1 MNLATVPAVN
11 ALNAITALLGGG
23 TLNMYAG
30 TQPASP
36 ETALA
41 NSNTLLASFTFAKP
55 AFTSAQQSSSIEE
68 QSAVFQPASVQPSAN
83 GTVTFARASMAT
95 SAWAAGTLYNAGQI
109 VSANSKLFYCLAS
122 GNSSAQFPGPNST
135 SASIQDGSVYWQF
148 LGDATAIIVADF
160 TVGTSGADIIVANTS
175 FSTANA
181 VTITDFILTIPAV

>member
-1 MNLATVPAVN
+1 MILATVPAIN
-11 ALNAITALLGGG
+11 ALNAITTLLAGG

-41 NSNTLLASFTFAKP
+41 DSNTLLASFTFAKP
-55 AFTSAQQSSSIEE
+55 AFASAQQSDTIEE

-109 VSANSKLFYCLAS
+109 VSANGKLFFCLAS
-122 GNSSAQFPGPNST
+122 GTSSAQFPGPNST
-135 SASIQDGSVYWQF
+135 SPSIQDGSVYWQF
-148 LGDATAIIVADF
+148 LGNATATIVADF
-160 TVGTSGADIIVANTS
+160 SVGTDSADIIVANTN
-175 FSTANA
+175 FTTTNA
-181 VTITDFILTIPAV
+181 VTITDFVLTIPAV